1 MTLRNIPR
9 RQLLPPLPPTAHVVH
24 RCRVCDFI
32 ETGWCAVEDP
42 RVVVG
47 LCLDCYGASE
57 GAKAPRVLAKDG
69 GWVPR

>member
-9 RQLLPPLPPTAHVVH
+9 KQLLDPLPPTAHVVH

-42 RVVVG
+42 RIVVG
-47 LCLDCYGASE
+47 LCLECAPSQG
-57 GAKAPRVLAKDG
+57 KALPPVREVM
-69 GWVPR
+69 W